1 MIDVLGQSGVR
12 MFRAVCSWQNAYALR
27 RIVACV
33 AVIFVLGA
41 ATKVSAQ
48 EKKQIVWG
56 APNVLSS
63 YYWDVLGA
71 IDLGY
76 MADEGLTIK
85 VVNNDN
91 PVQNLQYLATGAID
105 ITSITVELALSAI
118 EKGADFKFL
127 ASENDRLSFVL
138 MARPDIRDYSDLRG
152 KTLGVTQLQESTASL
167 IRLLLEKHG
176 VKRNEYEFIALGGT
190 PNRFAALVRGAVSAT
205 MLSPPFDFKAEA
217 DGMKRFGTAFEAF
230 EGAGVVFA
238 AQTKWAENNADL
250 VVRFL
255 RAAAKAQ
262 RLFYDPSNK
271 AKAVEILA
279 KQTRL
284 PAADI
289 EKNYDAVYGP
299 NQIMSRNLELTDKL
313 LQPWLDLRG
322 SSEKPAHYIDLTYWK
337 RALGR

>member
-1 MIDVLGQSGVR
+1 MGGV
-12 MFRAVCSWQNAYALR
+12 MKLVVALT
-27 RIVACV
+27 
-33 AVIFVLGA
+33 A
-41 ATKVSAQ
+41 ALLAFGVSSHAQ
-48 EKKQIVWG
+48 AQAQQKKEIVWG

-91 PVQNLQYLATGAID
+91 PVQNLQYLATGAIN

-127 ASENDRLSFVL
+127 ASENDRLSFVF
-138 MARPDIRDYSDLRG
+138 MARPEIKEYADLRG

-190 PNRFAALVRGAVSAT
+190 PNRFAALVRGAVAGT

-217 DGMKRFGTAFEAF
+217 EGMKRFGTAFEAF

-238 AQTKWAENNADL
+238 AQDSWAKDNAES
-250 VVRFL
+250 VVKFL

-262 RLFYDPSNK
+262 RFFYDPKNK
-271 AKAVEILA
+271 DKAVDILV
-279 KQTRL
+279 KKTHQ
-284 PAADI
+284 PEADI
-289 EKNYDAVYGP
+289 AKNYDAVYGP
-299 NQIMSRNLELTDKL
+299 NKIMSPDLVLTDKL

-322 SSEKPAHYIDLTYWK
+322 SSEKPARYIDLTYWK

>member
-1 MIDVLGQSGVR
+1 MRL
-12 MFRAVCSWQNAYALR
+12 
-27 RIVACV
+27 IVAWAA
-33 AVIFVLGA
+33 AVLA
-41 ATKVSAQ
+41 LSASFDANAQ
-48 EKKQIVWG
+48 QKKEIVWG

-76 MADEGLTIK
+76 MADEGLSIK

-91 PVQNLQYLATGAID
+91 PVQNLQYLATGAIELS
-105 ITSITVELALSAI
+105 SITVELALSAM

-138 MARPDIRDYSDLRG
+138 MARPDIKSYADLRG

-176 VKRNEYEFIALGGT
+176 VKRSEYEFIALGGT

-205 MLSPPFDFKAEA
+205 MLSPPFDFKAEGE
-217 DGMKRFGTAFEAF
+217 GMKRYGTAFEAF

-238 AQTKWAENNADL
+238 AQTSWAQANADS
-250 VVRFL
+250 VVKFL

-262 RLFYDPSNK
+262 RFFYEPKNK
-271 AKAVEILA
+271 DKAVEILV
-279 KQTRL
+279 KYTRL

-289 EKNYDAVYGP
+289 AKNYDAVYGP
-299 NQIMSRNLELTDKL
+299 NKIMSLDLELTDRL

-322 SSEKPAHYIDLTYWK
+322 SSEKPARFMELSYWK

>member
-1 MIDVLGQSGVR
+1 VLLL
-12 MFRAVCSWQNAYALR
+12 ALW
-27 RIVACV
+27 APT
-33 AVIFVLGA
+33 G
-41 ATKVSAQ
+41 VSAQ

-76 MADEGLTIK
+76 MDEEGLTIK

-138 MARPDIRDYSDLRG
+138 MARPDIKDYSDLRG

-176 VKRNEYEFIALGGT
+176 VQRSEYEFIALGGT

-217 DGMKRFGTAFEAF
+217 EGMKRFGTAFEAF

-238 AQTKWAENNADL
+238 AQTKWAENNADS
-250 VVRFL
+250 VARFL
-255 RAAAKAQ
+255 HAAAKAQ

-271 AKAVEILA
+271 AKAVDILV
-279 KQTRL
+279 KRTHL

-299 NQIMSRNLELTDKL
+299 NKIMSQNLELTDRL
-313 LQPWLDLRG
+313 LQPWLDLR
-322 SSEKPAHYIDLTYWK
+322 SSPEKPARYIDLTYWK

>member
-1 MIDVLGQSGVR
+1 MRLVV
-12 MFRAVCSWQNAYALR
+12 AWTVALL
-27 RIVACV
+27 AL
-33 AVIFVLGA
+33 ATATGA
-41 ATKVSAQ
+41 GAQ

-127 ASENDRLSFVL
+127 GSENDRLSFVL
-138 MARPDIRDYSDLRG
+138 MARPDIKDYADLRG

-176 VKRNEYEFIALGGT
+176 VKRSEYEFIALGGT

-217 DGMKRFGTAFEAF
+217 QGMKRFGTAFEAF

-238 AQTKWAENNADL
+238 AQTKWAQSNANS
-250 VVRFL
+250 VIRFL

-262 RLFYDPSNK
+262 KLFYDPSNK
-271 AKAVEILA
+271 AKAVEILV
-279 KQTRL
+279 KYTHL
-284 PAADI
+284 PAEDI

-299 NQIMSRNLELTDKL
+299 NKIMSHDLELTDNL

-322 SSEKPAHYIDLTYWK
+322 SSEKPARFIDLSYWK

>member
-1 MIDVLGQSGVR
+1 MFFRVVSRYWTDVARRS
-12 MFRAVCSWQNAYALR
+12 FFVCAAL
-27 RIVACV
+27 
-33 AVIFVLGA
+33 IFALGA
-41 ATKVSAQ
+41 TTRADAQ

-71 IDLGY
+71 IELGY
-76 MADEGLTIK
+76 MADESLTIK

-138 MARPDIRDYSDLRG
+138 MARPDIKDYSDLRG
-152 KTLGVTQLQESTASL
+152 KTLGVTQLQESTARL

-176 VKRNEYEFIALGGT
+176 VKRSEYEFIALGGT

-217 DGMKRFGTAFEAF
+217 EGMKRFGTALEAF

-238 AQTKWAENNADL
+238 AQPKWAKDNADS

-262 RLFYDPSNK
+262 QLFYDPSNK
-271 AKAVEILA
+271 AKAVEILV
-279 KQTRL
+279 KDTRQ
-284 PAADI
+284 PVADI

-299 NQIMSRNLELTDKL
+299 NRIMSPNLELTDKL

-322 SSEKPAHYIDLTYWK
+322 SSEKPARYIDLTYWK

>member
-1 MIDVLGQSGVR
+1 MRL
-12 MFRAVCSWQNAYALR
+12 F
-27 RIVACV
+27 VACA
-33 AVIFVLGA
+33 AVMLVLGA
-41 ATKVSAQ
+41 ATGVSAQ
-48 EKKQIVWG
+48 QKNQIVWG

-76 MADEGLTIK
+76 MAEEGLTIK

-127 ASENDRLSFVL
+127 ACENDRLSFVL
-138 MARPDIRDYSDLRG
+138 MARPDIKDYGDLRG

-176 VKRNEYEFIALGGT
+176 VKRSEYEFIALGGT

-217 DGMKRFGTAFEAF
+217 EGMKRFGTAFEAF

-238 AQTKWAENNADL
+238 AQTKWAENNADS

-271 AKAVEILA
+271 AKVVEILA

-284 PAADI
+284 PAAEI

-322 SSEKPAHYIDLTYWK
+322 SSQKPARFVDLTYWK
-337 RALGR
+337 RALGRSQ